1 MTSDVADEVPNPA
14 WPVSLGLWQKQIP
27 DGGQGWRPVGVTVP
41 LPSPGGHQGAADR
54 QLEPRGLMEGGS
66 LSFFLLHLGVGVAA
80 GLPSPFPS
88 TGPNFTRKTSPVT
101 SGHQLLPLMV
111 IKFTLQPTIFSV
123 LGVAT
128 LNILGGGPP
137 FAKENALSSF
147 TLFWQINPPA
157 S

>member
-1 MTSDVADEVPNPA
+1 MWLTRSQTLPGQCPSDYGRNRYRMGVR
-14 WPVSLGLWQKQIP
+14 
-27 DGGQGWRPVGVTVP
+27 DGDRSGVTVP